1 MRIRL
6 LINKLVVILLCC
18 CMAVELTAVFFT
30 EQGQAVYGL
39 LYEQFKGQAYRT
51 EL

>member
-1 MRIRL
+1 ML
-6 LINKLVVILLCC
+6 LYGCR
-18 CMAVELTAVFFT
+18 ADGVFFT

>member
-18 CMAVELTAVFFT
+18 CMAVEADVFFT

-39 LYEQFKGQAYRT
+39 LYEQFKDKHRT